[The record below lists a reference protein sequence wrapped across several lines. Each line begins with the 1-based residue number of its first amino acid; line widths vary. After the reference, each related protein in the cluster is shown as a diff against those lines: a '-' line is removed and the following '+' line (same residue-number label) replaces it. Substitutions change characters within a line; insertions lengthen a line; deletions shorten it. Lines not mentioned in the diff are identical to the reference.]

1 MTRLIRRS
9 FPVFPVIAILLL
21 AGCQSLQKDLLYSS
35 GGDDAG
41 LAELTEL
48 IVPLDREAEKSAV
61 DKARTK
67 ITGLEKTNVKNRSFE
82 GRVAAWSGRLFL
94 IEGKIRE
101 AEAQFKKAES
111 LYPGSIEG
119 RVLAIRLEGDLE
131 KRSSLCEESLTEA
144 RGGGFLGREA
154 EFHIELGRIR
164 VEQKNYHEAVAA
176 FDSAFP
182 RLGPVYRSTYG
193 DARNAAWQL
202 RNLDPETSPKTAEI
216 GLKSSITWEEAIT
229 LSRTETA
236 LLNFAEKDRG
246 TALNAADLFAL
257 LVRNSVIPPGQDI
270 SATDVSAFTAPP
282 ALYDTV
288 FRSGAAWYLWRLLA
302 ENRADKSILTRY
314 SSRYPDRSPIPDL
327 LRRSIF
333 FDAVLGCIERE
344 FMSLRDG
351 KNFNGTGTVGGSEF
365 LLMLKKLEGK

>member
-9 FPVFPVIAILLL
+9 FPLFPVIAVLLL
-21 AGCQSLQKDLLYSS
+21 AGCQSLQRDLLYSS
-35 GGDDAG
+35 GGDEAG
-41 LAELTEL
+41 LAEF

-61 DKARTK
+61 DTARKK
-67 ITGLEKTNVKNRSFE
+67 IGDLEKNNIKNRSFE

-94 IEGKIRE
+94 IEGKTRE

-119 RVLAIRLEGDLE
+119 RVLAIRLEGDPE

-164 VEQKNYHEAVAA
+164 MEQKNYREAVAA
-176 FDSAFP
+176 FDSALP

-193 DARNAAWQL
+193 DVRNAAWQL
-202 RNLDPETSPKTAEI
+202 RNLDPGTSPQTAEI
-216 GLKSSITWEEAIT
+216 GLKSSITWEDAIT

-236 LLNFAEKDRG
+236 LLYFAEG
-246 TALNAADLFAL
+246 ETSLSAADLFAL
-257 LVRNSVIPPGQDI
+257 LVQNSVIPPGQDI
-270 SATDVSAFTAPP
+270 SAVDVSAFTVPP
-282 ALYDTV
+282 AVYDTV

-344 FMSLRDG
+344 FMALRDG
-351 KNFNGTGTVGGSEF
+351 RNFNGTGTIGGAEF